1 MISNYFCSKLEV
13 MYRIGL
19 LQRLPLQTPYPAVT
33 SAIVAIMQ
41 RMPRGTTLVV
51 DRTGAAGPYDELV
64 AAGLSP
70 VGVTMTGGE
79 EINWSAGGNIV
90 TVPKATLV
98 SKLISLAH
106 SGNLRVHG
114 KLTDWP
120 ALRRELQNFRP
131 ERTPSGRETWN
142 AAPGQHDDLLIAT
155 AICSWYLQGA
165 NKPGQNIFELYRR
178 LAGGLSETYCVGV
191 DFGKLVDPT
200 AICGM
205 VRLDLPE
212 PQPDAEF
219 VSTAPVEAGQ
229 IEK

>member
-1 MISNYFCSKLEV
+1 MISSHFSRKQKTT
-13 MYRIGL
+13 YRIGL
-19 LQRLPLQTPYPAVT
+19 LQRLPLHTPYPAVT
-33 SAIVAIMQ
+33 AAIVAIMQ

-79 EINWSAGGNIV
+79 EINWSGCNIV
-90 TVPKATLV
+90 TVPKSTLV

-114 KLTDWP
+114 KLSDWP
-120 ALRRELQNFRP
+120 VLRRELQNFRP

-155 AICSWYLQGA
+155 ALCGWYLQGQ
-165 NKPGQNIFELYRR
+165 GSR
-178 LAGGLSETYCVGV
+178 G
-191 DFGKLVDPT
+191 
-200 AICGM
+200 
-205 VRLDLPE
+205 
-212 PQPDAEF
+212 
-219 VSTAPVEAGQ
+219 
-229 IEK
+229 